1 MLVNGRMERD
11 LDAREIHRLGLND
24 NILVGFIGNQQ
35 GESTLDLHSLSSIQ
49 FSEYT
54 SKLSRLASLVIVVA
68 RTSSILIV
76 TGDWAI
82 YE

>member
-11 LDAREIHRLGLND
+11 LDAREIHRLSLND

-68 RTSSILIV
+68 RTSSILMV